1 MTNKPLCVDLDGT
14 LIATDSLWESILLL
28 LRTWHICLLPFW
40 LMRGKSYLKYKVA
53 QHVRLK
59 VATLPYYENVLTFL
73 QEEKQ
78 KGRVLVLATAAHE
91 SIAQAV
97 AKHLNLFDVVMA
109 SDLDTNLKG
118 VNKRDAL
125 IKRFGVYDYI
135 GDSKADIPIF
145 EAANKS
151 YLVGRDFAV
160 PKKSWKIWLKALR
173 PHQWTKNLLIFLPL
187 FLSHQATEIT
197 KLVDVLLAFTAFSLA
212 ASAGYVLN
220 DLLDLAADRIHK
232 TKKYRPFAA
241 GLIPIPYG
249 LVLFGILLVGS
260 LFISLW
266 ISLAFTIMVLIYLL
280 LTISYSVY
288 LKRKRV
294 IDIFLLAS
302 FYTHR
307 ILAGGIVIM
316 VPISSWLLG
325 FSMFI
330 FLSLAFL
337 KRYIELANLH
347 NRQKIKHRD
356 YDVCDM
362 EMIANMGANSGY
374 LAVLVFALYI
384 NSDKITSLYT
394 SPAFLWF
401 ICPILLYWIT
411 RVWFLA
417 NRNQLID
424 DPVQFVLTDK
434 ISWLA
439 ILSVIVLMML
449 ATFVPQQLFY

>member
-14 LIATDSLWESILLL
+14 LIATDTLWESILLL
-28 LRTWHICLLPFW
+28 FRCLNIFLLPFW
-40 LMRGKSYLKYKVA
+40 LMRGRAYFKYKIA
-53 QHVRLK
+53 QCVSLNIT
-59 VATLPYYENVLTFL
+59 TLPYYENVLTFL
-73 QEEKQ
+73 REEKQ
-78 KGRVLVLATAAHE
+78 KGRVLVLATAANE
-91 SIAQAV
+91 TIAQAV
-97 AKHLNLFDVVMA
+97 AKHLKLFDIVIA
-109 SDLDTNLKG
+109 SDIHTNMKG

-187 FLSHQATEIT
+187 FLSHQAADIT
-197 KLVDVLLAFTAFSLA
+197 KLVDVSLAFAAFCLA

-220 DLLDLAADRIHK
+220 DLLDLAADRIHQ

-241 GLIPIPYG
+241 GLIPIQYG
-249 LVLFGILLVGS
+249 LVLFGILLAGS

-266 ISLAFTIMVLIYLL
+266 ISLAFSIMVLIYLL

-337 KRYIELANLH
+337 KRYIELTNLKERH
-347 NRQKIKHRD
+347 KIKHRD

-362 EMIANMGANSGY
+362 EMITNMGANSGY

-384 NSDKITSLYT
+384 NSDNITSLYA

-417 NRNQLID
+417 NRNKLLE

-434 ISWLA
+434 ISWLV
-439 ILSVIVLMML
+439 ILSVIVLIVL
-449 ATFVPQQLFY
+449 AKFVPQQLFY

>member
-1 MTNKPLCVDLDGT
+1 MKNKPLCVDLDGT

-28 LRTWHICLLPFW
+28 FRTWHIFLLPFW
-40 LMRGKSYLKYKVA
+40 LIRGRANLKYKVA
-53 QHVRLK
+53 QHVSLN
-59 VATLPYYENVLTFL
+59 VATLPYYENVLNFL
-73 QEEKQ
+73 EDEKQ

-97 AKHLNLFDVVMA
+97 AKHLDIFDVVMA

-125 IKRFGVYDYI
+125 IKRFGVFDYI
-135 GDSKADIPIF
+135 GDSSADIPIF
-145 EAANKS
+145 EAANKP
-151 YLVGRDFAV
+151 YLVGRDFAI

-173 PHQWTKNLLIFLPL
+173 PHQWSKNVLIFLPL
-187 FLSHQATEIT
+187 LFSHQFADIT
-197 KLVDVLLAFTAFSLA
+197 KLVDVLLGFAAFSLA

-241 GLIPIPYG
+241 GLIPIQYG
-249 LVLFGILLVGS
+249 LVLFAILIAGS

-266 ISLAFTIMVLIYLL
+266 WLSLAFTVMVLIYII

-294 IDIFLLAS
+294 IDIFVLAG

-307 ILAGGIVIM
+307 ILAGGIVVM

-330 FLSLAFL
+330 FLSIAFL
-337 KRYIELANLH
+337 KRYIELYNLSD
-347 NRQKIKHRD
+347 RKKIKHRD

-362 EMIANMGANSGY
+362 EMMSNMGVNSGY
-374 LAVLVFALYI
+374 LAVLIFALYI
-384 NSDKITSLYT
+384 NSDKINNFYS
-394 SPAFLWF
+394 SPVFLWF

-417 NRNQLID
+417 NRNRVLD
-424 DPVQFVLTDK
+424 DPVKFVLTDK
-434 ISWLA
+434 ISWL
-439 ILSVIVLMML
+439 VIVIISVLMML
-449 ATFVPQQLFY
+449 ATIVPQQFV

>member
-1 MTNKPLCVDLDGT
+1 MNNKPLCVDLDGT

-28 LRTWHICLLPFW
+28 FRTWQIFLVPFW
-40 LMRGKSYLKYKVA
+40 LMRGRYYLKYKVA
-53 QHVRLK
+53 QHVSLN
-59 VATLPYYENVLTFL
+59 VTTLPYYENVLTFL
-73 QEEKQ
+73 KEEKQ

-125 IKRFGVYDYI
+125 IKRFGVFDYI
-135 GDSKADIPIF
+135 GDSSADIPIF

-151 YLVGRDFAV
+151 YLVGKDFAI
-160 PKKSWKIWLKALR
+160 PKKSWTIWLKALR
-173 PHQWTKNLLIFLPL
+173 PHQWSKNVLIFLPL
-187 FLSHQATEIT
+187 FFANQFTDFS
-197 KLVDVLLAFTAFSLA
+197 KLVDVLLAFAAFSLA

-232 TKKYRPFAA
+232 TKKYRPFAS
-241 GLIPIPYG
+241 GLIPIPSA
-249 LVLFGILLVGS
+249 LVLFGILIVSS

-266 ISLAFTIMVLIYLL
+266 WLSLTFTMMLIIYLL

-294 IDIFLLAS
+294 IDIFILAS

-307 ILAGGIVIM
+307 ILAGGVVIM

-330 FLSLAFL
+330 FLSMAFL
-337 KRYIELANLH
+337 KRYIELYNLSD
-347 NRQKIKHRD
+347 RKKIKHRD
-356 YDVCDM
+356 YDVCDI
-362 EMIANMGANSGY
+362 EMMSNMGANSGY
-374 LAVLVFALYI
+374 LAVLIFALYI
-384 NSDKITSLYT
+384 NNDKINSFYT
-394 SPAFLWF
+394 SPQILWLV
-401 ICPILLYWIT
+401 CPILLYWIT
-411 RVWFLA
+411 RIWFLA
-417 NRNQLID
+417 NRNRVLD
-424 DPVQFVLTDK
+424 DPVKFVLTDK
-434 ISWLA
+434 ISWLV
-439 ILSVIVLMML
+439 ILSIIILVML
-449 ATFVPQQLFY
+449 AKLW

>member
-1 MTNKPLCVDLDGT
+1 MNNKPLCVDLDGT

-28 LRTWHICLLPFW
+28 FRTWQIFLLPFW
-40 LMRGKSYLKYKVA
+40 LMRGRAYLKYKIA
-53 QHVRLK
+53 QHVSLN
-59 VATLPYYENVLTFL
+59 VTTLPYYENVLKFL
-73 QEEKQ
+73 QDEKQ

-91 SIAQAV
+91 TIAQAV

-135 GDSKADIPIF
+135 GDSSADIPIF

-151 YLVGRDFAV
+151 YLVGDDFAI
-160 PKKSWKIWLKALR
+160 PKKSWTIWLKALR
-173 PHQWTKNLLIFLPL
+173 PHQWSKNVLIFLPL
-187 FLSHQATEIT
+187 FFSHQFTDFS
-197 KLVDVLLAFTAFSLA
+197 KLVDVLLAFAAFSLA

-232 TKKYRPFAA
+232 TKKYRPFAS
-241 GLIPIPYG
+241 GLIPIPSA
-249 LVLFGILLVGS
+249 LVLFGILIVSS

-266 ISLAFTIMVLIYLL
+266 WLSLTFTMMVIIYLL

-294 IDIFLLAS
+294 IDIFILAS

-330 FLSLAFL
+330 FLSMAFL
-337 KRYIELANLH
+337 KRYIELYNLSD
-347 NRQKIKHRD
+347 RKKIKHRD
-356 YDVCDM
+356 YDVCDL
-362 EMIANMGANSGY
+362 EMISNMGANSGY

-384 NSDKITSLYT
+384 NNDKITSLYT
-394 SPAFLWF
+394 SPQILWL

-417 NRNQLID
+417 NRNRVLD
-424 DPVQFVLTDK
+424 DPVKFVLTDK
-434 ISWLA
+434 ISWLV
-439 ILSVIVLMML
+439 ILCITVLVML
-449 ATFVPQQLFY
+449 AKLC

>member
-28 LRTWHICLLPFW
+28 FRTWRIFLLPFW
-40 LMRGKSYLKYKVA
+40 LMRGKAYLKCQIA
-53 QHVRLK
+53 QHVSLN
-59 VATLPYYENVLTFL
+59 VATLPYHENVLKFL
-73 QEEKQ
+73 QDEKQ

-135 GDSKADIPIF
+135 GDSSADIPIF

-151 YLVGRDFAV
+151 YLVGHDFAI
-160 PKKSWKIWLKALR
+160 PKKSWTIYLKALR
-173 PHQWTKNLLIFLPL
+173 PHQWSKNILLFLPL
-187 FLSHQATEIT
+187 LFSNQIT
-197 KLVDVLLAFTAFSLA
+197 DIPKLVDVLLAFAAFSFA

-241 GLIPIPYG
+241 GLIPIPSA
-249 LVLFGILLVGS
+249 LVLFGILILSS

-266 ISLAFTIMVLIYLL
+266 WLSLSFTIMVLIYLL

-294 IDIFLLAS
+294 IDIFILAS
-302 FYTHR
+302 FYIHR

-330 FLSLAFL
+330 FLSMAFL
-337 KRYIELANLH
+337 KRYIELYHLSD
-347 NRQKIKHRD
+347 RRKIKHRD

-362 EMIANMGANSGY
+362 EMMSNMGVNSGY
-374 LAVLVFALYI
+374 LAVLIFALYI
-384 NSDKITSLYT
+384 NNDKITSLYT
-394 SPAFLWF
+394 SPQILWF

-411 RVWFLA
+411 RIWFLA
-417 NRNQLID
+417 NRNRVLD
-424 DPVQFVLTDK
+424 DPVKFVLTDK
-434 ISWLA
+434 ISWFA
-439 ILSVIVLMML
+439 ILCITVLLML
-449 ATFVPQQLFY
+449 AKLC

>member
-14 LIATDSLWESILLL
+14 LIATDTLWESILLL
-28 LRTWHICLLPFW
+28 FRCFNIFLLPFW
-40 LMRGKSYLKYKVA
+40 LMRGRAYFKYKIA
-53 QHVRLK
+53 QCVSLNIT
-59 VATLPYYENVLTFL
+59 TLPYYENVLTFL
-73 QEEKQ
+73 REEKQ
-78 KGRVLVLATAAHE
+78 KGRVLVLATAANE
-91 SIAQAV
+91 RIAQAV
-97 AKHLNLFDVVMA
+97 AKHLNLFDIVIA
-109 SDLDTNLKG
+109 SDIHTNMKG

-197 KLVDVLLAFTAFSLA
+197 KLVDVSLAFAAFCLA

-220 DLLDLAADRIHK
+220 DLLDLAADRIHQ

-241 GLIPIPYG
+241 GLIPIQYG
-249 LVLFGILLVGS
+249 LVLFGILLAGS

-266 ISLAFTIMVLIYLL
+266 VSLAFSIMVMIYLL

-337 KRYIELANLH
+337 KRYIELVNLKQRH
-347 NRQKIKHRD
+347 KIKHRD

-362 EMIANMGANSGY
+362 EMITNMGANSGY

-384 NSDKITSLYT
+384 SSDNITSLYA

-417 NRNQLID
+417 NRNKLLE

-434 ISWLA
+434 ISWLV
-439 ILSVIVLMML
+439 ILSVIVLMVL
-449 ATFVPQQLFY
+449 AKFVPQQLFY

>member
-1 MTNKPLCVDLDGT
+1 MNNKPLCVDLDGT

-28 LRTWHICLLPFW
+28 FRTWQIFLLPFW
-40 LMRGKSYLKYKVA
+40 LIRGRAYLKYKVA
-53 QHVRLK
+53 QHVSLN
-59 VATLPYYENVLTFL
+59 VATLPYYENVLKFL
-73 QEEKQ
+73 QDEKQ

-97 AKHLNLFDVVMA
+97 AKHLNLFDIVIA

-125 IKRFGVYDYI
+125 TKRFGVYDYI
-135 GDSKADIPIF
+135 GDSSADIPIF

-151 YLVGRDFAV
+151 YLVGKDFEI
-160 PKKSWKIWLKALR
+160 PKKSWTIWLKALR
-173 PHQWTKNLLIFLPL
+173 PHQWSKNVLIFLPL
-187 FLSHQATEIT
+187 LFSHQFTDFS
-197 KLVDVLLAFTAFSLA
+197 KLVDVLLAFAAFSLA

-241 GLIPIPYG
+241 GLIPIPSA
-249 LVLFGILLVGS
+249 LVLFGILIVSS

-266 ISLAFTIMVLIYLL
+266 WLSLTFTMMVVIYLL

-294 IDIFLLAS
+294 IDIFILAS

-337 KRYIELANLH
+337 KRYIELYNLSDR
-347 NRQKIKHRD
+347 NKIKHRD
-356 YDVCDM
+356 YDVCDI
-362 EMIANMGANSGY
+362 EMMSNMGANSGY

-384 NSDKITSLYT
+384 NNDKITSLYT
-394 SPAFLWF
+394 SPEILWF

-411 RVWFLA
+411 RIWFLA
-417 NRNQLID
+417 NRNRVLD
-424 DPVQFVLTDK
+424 DPVKFVLTDK
-434 ISWLA
+434 ISWLVIFSIM
-439 ILSVIVLMML
+439 ILVML
-449 ATFVPQQLFY
+449 AKLC

>member
-14 LIATDSLWESILLL
+14 LIATDSLWESVLLL
-28 LRTWHICLLPFW
+28 FRTWQIFLLPFW
-40 LMRGKSYLKYKVA
+40 LIRGRAYLKYKIA
-53 QHVRLK
+53 QHVSLN
-59 VATLPYYENVLTFL
+59 VATLPYYENVLKFL
-73 QEEKQ
+73 QDEKQ

-135 GDSKADIPIF
+135 GDSSADIPIF

-151 YLVGRDFAV
+151 YLVGHDFAI
-160 PKKSWKIWLKALR
+160 PKKSWTIWLKALR
-173 PHQWTKNLLIFLPL
+173 PHQWSKNVLIFLPL
-187 FLSHQATEIT
+187 FFANQVTDIA
-197 KLVDVLLAFTAFSLA
+197 KLVEVLLAFAAFSLA

-241 GLIPIPYG
+241 GLIPIPSA
-249 LVLFGILLVGS
+249 LVLFGILIISS
-260 LFISLW
+260 LFMALWWLSL
-266 ISLAFTIMVLIYLL
+266 SFAMMVVIYLL

-294 IDIFLLAS
+294 IDIFVLAS
-302 FYTHR
+302 LYTHR

-337 KRYIELANLH
+337 KRYIELYNL
-347 NRQKIKHRD
+347 NDRRKIKHRD
-356 YDVCDM
+356 YDVCDL
-362 EMIANMGANSGY
+362 EMISNMGANSGY

-384 NSDKITSLYT
+384 NSDKITNLYT
-394 SPAFLWF
+394 SPQILWF

-411 RVWFLA
+411 RIWFLA
-417 NRNQLID
+417 NRNRVLD
-424 DPVQFVLTDK
+424 DPVKFVLTDK
-434 ISWLA
+434 ISWLV
-439 ILSVIVLMML
+439 ILCITILMIL
-449 ATFVPQQLFY
+449 AKLC